1 MKTIK
6 CFTFAIIAT
15 LALSRPSA
23 AEEPVDTSARKAADA
38 IQQRGEAGAPA
49 KDTAKPKTD
58 GPPKGLYVFI
68 SSSMPPPAL
77 LEIAKDAARL
87 RTPIILRGLA
97 GESLQDTLKTMLPLT
112 TAGAALEIDPLLFE
126 TYKIERVPAVVLT
139 CGVRGEG
146 PYAAVYGIGP
156 SGALPILRKMLPC
169 P

>member
-1 MKTIK
+1 MTRSLVL
-6 CFTFAIIAT
+6 AMLAT
-15 LALSRPSA
+15 LALSHPSA
-23 AEEPVDTSARKAADA
+23 AEEPVDATARKAADA
-38 IQQRGEAGAPA
+38 IQRRVEAGAPA
-49 KDTAKPKTD
+49 RDIAKPHTD

-87 RTPIILRGLA
+87 RAPIILRGLA
-97 GESLQDTLKTMLPLT
+97 GTSLQDTLATTHPLT
-112 TAGAALEIDPLLFE
+112 TAGASLQIDPLLFE
-126 TYKIERVPAVVLT
+126 AYKIERVPAVVLT

>member
-1 MKTIK
+1 MNTIK
-6 CFTFAIIAT
+6 CFTFAVLAT

-38 IQQRGEAGAPA
+38 IQQQGEAAASA
-49 KDTAKPKTD
+49 KDTAKPTVG

-68 SSSMPPPAL
+68 SSSMPQPAL
-77 LEIAKDAARL
+77 IEIAKDAARL

-97 GESLQDTLKTMLPLT
+97 GESLQDTLATTHPLT
-112 TAGAALEIDPLLFE
+112 TAGASLQIDPLLFE
-126 TYKIERVPAVVLT
+126 AYKIERVPAVVLT